1 MALVRALV
9 EAHAVAERRSALTR
23 RQLENGGGG
32 GSGGGGFLVN
42 HVSPRHFLELIA
54 RCAALHAEKRAALTE
69 EHTHLRR
76 GLRAIEQTRRRVSEL
91 QIELAEADKELAR
104 KNDEAN
110 ERLKLIVS
118 RQHEAEEERGKAERL
133 AATLAEARRE
143 IASQQ
148 EAAGAELAAV
158 EPELA
163 ARAAVRS
170 IKKENLNEVRALACP
185 PELIKLA
192 LEAVAAAAT
201 RGVLPTTGRIRGASS
216 AATTLFGRSSSLTRR
231 R

>member
-1 MALVRALV
+1 M
-9 EAHAVAERRSALTR
+9 AERRSARTR

-32 GSGGGGFLVN
+32 GSGGGGLLVN

-76 GLRAIEQTRRRVSEL
+76 GLRAIDQTRRRVSEL

-158 EPELA
+158 EPEL
-163 ARAAVRS
+163 
-170 IKKENLNEVRALACP
+170 EGP
-185 PELIKLA
+185 H
-192 LEAVAAAAT
+192 
-201 RGVLPTTGRIRGASS
+201 GRP
-216 AATTLFGRSSSLTRR
+216 FGRSRR
-231 R
+231 RI